1 MIEMYEVDG
10 GHLRYKMGLQSI
22 IQRWKNQVPFTNKTD
37 YNDITEIYLQVVLN
51 TINQNPSTLYI
62 SIIKNQLYTKPSKHD
77 M

>member
-1 MIEMYEVDG
+1 
-10 GHLRYKMGLQSI
+10 MGLQSI

-37 YNDITEIYLQVVLN
+37 YNDIAEIYLQVVLN

-62 SIIKNQLYTKPSKHD
+62 SVIKNQLYTKSSKHD